1 MDVAD
6 GGAAMSAIAPAAA
19 APVDLAALE
28 QAADSGDEAARI
40 ALANQ
45 WLARN
50 RHGTPE
56 HQRGLDLMLAAA
68 EGSRWREASWCL
80 GAYYLQVTTWPDAH
94 AQAARWLTR
103 AAAAG
108 VAPAIDRLAT
118 LYLQG
123 LGVDFDPAR
132 AHRLQSHLADAGF
145 QQAAWEAGYLLAD
158 AGEDARAAA
167 AFTRACALGYPPA
180 YYSLGL
186 RMAGADAA
194 QRDPA
199 FARALLLR
207 AADAGFPDARQAAD
221 DYVPAAI
228 CGDAA
233 DAWHRRLKD
242 NLAAARPIL
251 QQLVPG
257 DIPLTRSSL
266 HPLVTRLEG
275 HFASLGHPS
284 ITLGAD
290 GRVRALAAACGRVR
304 AAPGPLEWLAQQ
316 PRIAICRHLATR
328 EECAHLMHKVAPS
341 LRRADGYLKQDSAN
355 DASEGRQFTGQ
366 GHPPGVLHAD
376 AVVRL
381 IERRIIAASGWDA
394 AALEPHSVIRY
405 QPGEEY
411 LPHVDSFS
419 PDQILVNRA
428 RGDLGGQRAVTFLLC
443 LHAADEGGETYF
455 HHPALAVRGEAGMG
469 LLHYNALPDGGLDVQ
484 SLHSGRKVV
493 RGEKWMW
500 RSTLRENPLYPTST
514 ERAPA

>member
-1 MDVAD
+1 
-6 GGAAMSAIAPAAA
+6 MSTIAPTAA

-28 QAADSGDEAARI
+28 LAAGSGDEGARI

-45 WLARN
+45 LLARH

-68 EGSRWREASWCL
+68 HGPHWREASWCL

-94 AQAARWLTR
+94 QQAARWLTR

-123 LGVDFDPAR
+123 LGVAFDPVR
-132 AHRLQSHLADAGF
+132 ALNLQNHLADAGF

-158 AGEDARAAA
+158 AGEDVRAAA
-167 AFTRACALGYPPA
+167 MFARACALGYPPA

-186 RMAGADAA
+186 RMACADPTQRDAA
-194 QRDPA
+194 
-199 FARALLLR
+199 FSRALMLR

-221 DYVPAAI
+221 DLVPAAL

-233 DAWHRRLKD
+233 DVWHSRLKD
-242 NLAAARPIL
+242 NLVTARPIL
-251 QQLVPG
+251 QQLVPA
-257 DIPLTRSSL
+257 DAPLTRPL
-266 HPLVTRLEG
+266 VHPLVLRLES
-275 HFASLGHPS
+275 HFASIGHPA
-284 ITLGAD
+284 I
-290 GRVRALAAACGRVR
+290 ALATDSRVGVSAVACGRVQ
-304 AAPGPLEWLAQQ
+304 AKPGALEWLAQQ
-316 PRIAICRHLATR
+316 PRIGISRGMATR
-328 EECAHLMHKVAPS
+328 EECAHLMHKVAAS
-341 LRRADGYLKQDSAN
+341 LRHPDAYVKRGSIN
-355 DASEGRQFTGQ
+355 DESESRQFNGQ

-381 IERRIIAASGWDA
+381 IERRIIALSGWDA
-394 AALEPHSVIRY
+394 AALEPYSVIRY

-411 LPHVDSFS
+411 LPHVDSFTS
-419 PDQILVNRA
+419 DQIVANRA
-428 RGDLGGQRAVTFLLC
+428 RGDLGGQRSVTLLLC
-443 LHAADEGGETYF
+443 LRAADAGGETYF

-469 LLHYNALPDGGLDVQ
+469 LLHYNALPDGGQDVQ
-484 SLHSGRKVV
+484 SLHSGRPVV

-500 RSTLRENPLYPTST
+500 RSTLREHPLYPTST
-514 ERAPA
+514 ERAPT